1 MQNDNSKNTEVQSVL
16 TQVDELWET
25 LQALLQEKHQYF
37 YKIDNI
43 WQEYVAIRK
52 NILIILENENKM
64 ISGKLCFNN
73 PEDVK
78 ESIESHKV
86 RKKSFSLFLFLII

>member
-52 NILIILENENKM
+52 TILMILENENKM

-86 RKKSFSLFLFLII
+86 RKKKPFSLCFYF